1 MTKPMSELFKLP
13 LKAQRR
19 CANPHW
25 GMTIVEQGNDDGD
38 MAWSWIM
45 EVNAR
50 TERTNGSR
58 TLLVSAQERAE
69 AIVAAVNERDALRAE
84 VVRLR
89 EALIRAAR
97 CTMEQTPH
105 APGKIVWQCRL
116 CGSQRDEPHSD
127 ECPFAALDAGQ
138 GENATD

>member
-1 MTKPMSELFKLP
+1 MKAMSELFKLP

-69 AIVAAVNERDALRAE
+69 AIVAAVNERDVLCAEVKRLRGAASGVVENSCLDVTENGYSVLWEDMKALR
-84 VVRLR
+84 
-89 EALIRAAR
+89 
-97 CTMEQTPH
+97 
-105 APGKIVWQCRL
+105 
-116 CGSQRDEPHSD
+116 
-127 ECPFAALDAGQ
+127 AALDAGQ
-138 GENATD
+138 GGKE